1 MRGAL
6 MYDALL
12 LLSFGGPEGA
22 DDVIPFL
29 ENVTRGRGIPRERLD
44 DVAEHYLHFGG
55 ISPINGQNRA
65 MIAALRA
72 ELDLHDLALPIYW
85 GNRNWHPYLADTVRA
100 MAEDGIRRA
109 AVFVTSAYSSY
120 PSCRQYQDNLAAAR
134 AGVGVG
140 APELVRLRQFFDH
153 PGFIEPQVDAV
164 GQALAAIEPARLAN
178 TRLVFT
184 AHSIPE
190 SMADAAG
197 PDGHLYVGQL
207 REASRLVAAAAPA
220 LLWELVFQSRS
231 GPPSVPWLGPDVAD
245 HLRRLAADGVTDVVV
260 VPVGFVSDHLEVQW
274 DLDIE
279 AAEVATELGLG
290 FIRTPTPG
298 TDPRFITMIR
308 QLVEERSDPTCP
320 KLSLSPLGP
329 AHDVCPPG
337 CCQVG

>member
-1 MRGAL
+1 
-6 MYDALL
+6 
-12 LLSFGGPEGA
+12 
-22 DDVIPFL
+22 
-29 ENVTRGRGIPRERLD
+29 
-44 DVAEHYLHFGG
+44 
-55 ISPINGQNRA
+55 
-65 MIAALRA
+65 
-72 ELDLHDLALPIYW
+72 
-85 GNRNWHPYLADTVRA
+85 
-100 MAEDGIRRA
+100 
-109 AVFVTSAYSSY
+109 
-120 PSCRQYQDNLAAAR
+120 
-134 AGVGVG
+134 
-140 APELVRLRQFFDH
+140 
-153 PGFIEPQVDAV
+153 
-164 GQALAAIEPARLAN
+164 
-178 TRLVFT
+178 
-184 AHSIPE
+184 
-190 SMADAAG
+190 
-197 PDGHLYVGQL
+197 
-207 REASRLVAAAAPA
+207 
-220 LLWELVFQSRS
+220 LVFQSRS